1 METSGHKKFRLT
13 PALSKSRLV
22 NMISNQMLCI
32 WMYAVNR
39 GQIYFVKQSAQPTKK
54 REDYMLYKV
63 KHQFETSAKSKTE
76 QDET

>member
-1 METSGHKKFRLT
+1 
-13 PALSKSRLV
+13 
-22 NMISNQMLCI
+22 
-32 WMYAVNR
+32 MYAVNR